1 MYKPGGPI
9 IDALTCI
16 QNNQYV
22 LPAIQREF
30 VWQPEQIAKI
40 FDSLMRDYPI
50 GTFLFWNVKA
60 ANSHK
65 FKFYGFVRDYHKRDN
80 PHCPDLGL
88 LPNQNLTAILD
99 GQQRLTALNIGL
111 RGSMAVKLPYK
122 WWSSPDAFPECFLY
136 LDLLAKSDTEY
147 EDSKY
152 RLKLLEPS
160 KTQSADNEIWFRV
173 SDVLKLKAG
182 PSMLKWITDRHPN
195 LDNDR
200 LNRAFEVLA
209 KLHETVHIKPL
220 VHYYEENSQD
230 IEKVL
235 NIFIRLNSGGTVLSY
250 SDLLLSVAVAQ
261 WSDLDARQE
270 IHNIVDEINSIRDGF
285 NFSKDFVLKA
295 GLMLAD
301 ISSVGFKVENFNHE
315 NMQKLESLWP
325 KIRSAIILSIHL
337 VADFGLNWQTLK
349 ADSAVLPIA
358 YYLYHK
364 DFSDQYRTHNSYDS
378 DRTLIKGWLFRSL
391 LKPSGIWG
399 SGLDSLLTALRTVI
413 KSSAAADGFPI
424 EALSQAMRQ
433 RGKSLTFEQEEIEEL
448 ASMKYGDKRVFL
460 LLSLLYPFVDLRNQF
475 HIDHV
480 FPRSQFKPAQLKKAG
495 FDDTGV
501 ELLRELRDRL
511 PNLQLLEGKENIQK
525 QATLP
530 VDWLKGRY
538 PGQDGAGDQ
547 HSIQDYCDRHNL
559 GDLPKALEHFPP
571 FYDTRHAL
579 LKTRITNLINKI

>member
-9 IDALTCI
+9 IDALTRI

-30 VWQPEQIAKI
+30 VWQPEQIAKL
-40 FDSLMRDYPI
+40 FDSLMQDYPI
-50 GTFLFWNVKA
+50 GTFLFWNVEA

-88 LPNQNLTAILD
+88 LPNQNLIAILD

-111 RGSMAVKLPYK
+111 RGSVAVKLPYK
-122 WWSSPDAFPECFLY
+122 WWSSPDAFPQSFLY
-136 LDLLAKSDTEY
+136 LDLLADSDAEY

-152 RLKLLEPS
+152 RLKFLEPS
-160 KTQSADNEIWFRV
+160 KAKATREELWFRV
-173 SDVLKLKAG
+173 PKILKMEDG
-182 PSMLKWITDRHPN
+182 PSMFDWLTENHPT
-195 LDNDR
+195 LGPLELR
-200 LNRAFEVLA
+200 KAFRVLSS
-209 KLHETVHIKPL
+209 LHKTVHVKPL
-220 VHYYEENSQD
+220 VHYYEETSQD

-261 WSDLDARQE
+261 WSNLDARQE
-270 IHNIVDEINSIRDGF
+270 IHKLVDEINSIRDGF

-315 NMQKLESLWP
+315 NMQRLESLWP
-325 KIRSAIILSIHL
+325 KIRSAIILSVHL
-337 VADFGLNWQTLK
+337 ISDFGLTSQTLR

-358 YYLYHK
+358 YYLYQK
-364 DFSDQYRTHNSYDS
+364 DFSDNYRTHHSHAE
-378 DRTLIKGWLFRSL
+378 DRGLIKGWLFRSL

-413 KSSAAADGFPI
+413 KSSSNGGFPI
-424 EALSQAMRQ
+424 DSLSQSMRQ
-433 RGKSLTFEQEEIEEL
+433 RGKSLTFETEEVEEL
-448 ASMKYGDKRVFL
+448 TSMKYGDKRIFFI
-460 LLSLLYPFVDLRNQF
+460 LSLLYPFVDLRNQF

-480 FPRSQFKPAQLKKAG
+480 FPRSQFKPARLRKDG
-495 FDDTGV
+495 LDDTKI
-501 ELLRELRDRL
+501 ELLRDIRDRL
-511 PNLQLLEGKENIQK
+511 PNLQLLEGADNIQK

-530 VDWLKGRY
+530 VAWLKSRY
-538 PGQDGAGDQ
+538 PGQDGEGDKI
-547 HSIQDYCDRHNL
+547 SIKDYCDRHDL
-559 GDLPKALEHFPP
+559 GEIPKEVKDFQQ
-571 FYDTRHAL
+571 FYDMRHAA
-579 LKTRITNLINKI
+579 LKTRIANLINEP

>member
-16 QNNQYV
+16 QNNKYV

-30 VWQPEQIAKI
+30 VWQPEQIAKL
-40 FDSLMRDYPI
+40 FDSLMQDYPI
-50 GTFLFWNVKA
+50 GTFLFWNVDA

-65 FKFYGFVRDYHKRDN
+65 FKFYGFVRDYHKLDN

-122 WWSSPDAFPECFLY
+122 WWSSPDAFPKCYLY
-136 LDLLAKSDTEY
+136 LDLLAENDTEH
-147 EDSKY
+147 EDSRY
-152 RLKLLEPS
+152 RLKFLEPA
-160 KTQSADNEIWFRV
+160 KAQATEAELWFKV
-173 SDVLKLKAG
+173 PDVLKMEDG
-182 PSMLKWITDRHPN
+182 PAMLEWITEHHPGLSPEN
-195 LDNDR
+195 LKK
-200 LNRAFEVLA
+200 AFRVLSL
-209 KLHETVHIKPL
+209 LHKTVHIKPL
-220 VHYYEENSQD
+220 VHYYEEASQD

-261 WSDLDARQE
+261 WSKLDARQE
-270 IHNIVDEINSIRDGF
+270 IHSLVDQINHIRDGF
-285 NFSKDFVLKA
+285 GFSKDFVLKA

-325 KIRSAIILSIHL
+325 KIRDAITLAASL
-337 VADFGLNWQTLK
+337 VSDFGLNSQTLR

-358 YYLYHK
+358 YYLYRHGY
-364 DFSDQYRTHNSYDS
+364 SLPYLTQAAYET
-378 DRTLIKGWLFRSL
+378 DRTRIKGWLFRSL

-399 SGLDSLLTALRTVI
+399 SGLDTLLTALRAVI
-413 KSSAAADGFPI
+413 NNSPDSGFPV
-424 EALSQAMRQ
+424 EALNQTMRQ

-460 LLSLLYPFVDLRNQF
+460 LLSLLYPFVDLKNQF
-475 HIDHV
+475 HIDHI
-480 FPRSQFKPAQLKKAG
+480 FPRSQFKPTQLKKFG
-495 FDDTGV
+495 FEDAEV
-501 ELLRELRDRL
+501 ETLREWRDQL
-511 PNLQLLEGKENIQK
+511 PNLQLLEGKANIQK
-525 QATLP
+525 QSTLP
-530 VDWLKGRY
+530 MPWLRAKYSVSG
-538 PGQDGAGDQ
+538 GTADEAG
-547 HSIQDYCDRHNL
+547 IQDYCDRQDL
-559 GDLPKALEHFPP
+559 GDLPEELKDFRQ
-571 FYDTRHAL
+571 FYEARHGI
-579 LKTRITNLINKI
+579 LKSRITSLINTM

>member
-9 IDALTCI
+9 IDALTRI

-30 VWQPEQIAKI
+30 VWQPEQIAKL
-40 FDSLMRDYPI
+40 FDSLMQDYPI
-50 GTFLFWNVKA
+50 GTFLFWNVEA

-88 LPNQNLTAILD
+88 LLNPSLTAILD

-111 RGSMAVKLPYK
+111 RGSMAMKIPYK
-122 WWSSPDAFPECFLY
+122 WWNSPDAFPQCFLY
-136 LDLLAKSDTEY
+136 LDLLAKSDAEY
-147 EDSKY
+147 EDFKY
-152 RLKLLEPS
+152 RFKFLEPS
-160 KTQSADNEIWFRV
+160 KAKDSSDEIWFKV
-173 SDVLKLKAG
+173 SDVLSLKAG
-182 PSMLKWITDRHPN
+182 PSMLKWITDRHSD

-200 LNRAFEVLA
+200 LNLAFEVLA

-220 VHYYEENSQD
+220 VHYYEETSQD

-261 WSDLDARQE
+261 WSTLDARQE
-270 IHNIVDEINSIRDGF
+270 IHNLVDEINRIGNGF
-285 NFSKDFVLKA
+285 SFSQDFVLKA

-301 ISSVGFKVENFNHE
+301 ISSVGFKVENFNHA
-315 NMQKLESLWP
+315 NMQTLEALWP
-325 KIRSAIILSIHL
+325 KIRHAILLSVHL
-337 VADFGLNWQTLK
+337 IADFGLDWQTLR

-364 DFSDQYRTHNSYDS
+364 DFADQYRTHGSYEGDCN
-378 DRTLIKGWLFRSL
+378 LIKGWLFRSL

-399 SGLDSLLTALRTVI
+399 SALDSLLTALRAVI
-413 KSSAAADGFPI
+413 KASTDAGFP
-424 EALSQAMRQ
+424 EAALNQSMSQ
-433 RGKSLTFEQEEIEEL
+433 RGKSLTFGQEEIEEL
-448 ASMKYGDKRVFL
+448 VAMKYGDKRVFL

-480 FPRSQFKPAQLKKAG
+480 FPRSQFRSAQLKKEG
-495 FDDTGV
+495 LDDAEI
-501 ELLRELRDRL
+501 ELLQELRDRL
-511 PNLQLLEGKENIQK
+511 PNLQLLGGQENIQK

-530 VDWLKGRY
+530 VQWLRGKY
-538 PGQDGAGDQ
+538 PGSDGKGDENAMK
-547 HSIQDYCDRHNL
+547 DYCDRHDL
-559 GDLPKALEHFPP
+559 GQLPEELKNFQQ
-571 FYDTRHAL
+571 FYDRRQTT
-579 LKTRITNLINKI
+579 LKSRITNLINKT

>member
-1 MYKPGGPI
+1 MYKPGGTI
-9 IDALTCI
+9 KNALTCI
-16 QNNQYV
+16 QKNQYV

-40 FDSLMRDYPI
+40 FDSLMQDYPI
-50 GTFLFWNVKA
+50 GTFLFWNVEA

-88 LPNQNLTAILD
+88 LPDQNLTAILD

-122 WWSSPDAFPECFLY
+122 WWSSPDAFPQCFLY
-136 LDLLAKSDTEY
+136 LGLLAESDTEY

-152 RLKLLEPS
+152 RFKFLEPS
-160 KTQSADNEIWFRV
+160 KAQGSKDEIWFKV
-173 SDVLKLKAG
+173 ADILNIKSG
-182 PSMLKWITDRHPN
+182 PAMLQWITSRYPS
-195 LDNDR
+195 LDPDK
-200 LNRAFEVLA
+200 LNIAYETLD
-209 KLHETVHIKPL
+209 KLHQTVHIKPL

-261 WSDLDARQE
+261 WSTLDARQE
-270 IHNIVDEINSIRDGF
+270 IHHLVDEINSTRDGF
-285 NFSKDFVLKA
+285 AFSKDFVLKA
-295 GLMLAD
+295 GLMLAG

-325 KIRSAIILSIHL
+325 KIRSAVILSIHL
-337 VADFGLNWQTLK
+337 IADFGLTGQTLR
-349 ADSAVLPIA
+349 ADSAVLPVA

-364 DFSDQYRTHNSYDS
+364 DFSDQYRTHGSYKD
-378 DRTLIKGWLFRSL
+378 DRTLIKNWLFRSL

-413 KSSAAADGFPI
+413 KNSADDGFPV
-424 EALSQAMRQ
+424 EALSQIMRQ

-495 FDDTGV
+495 FDEPQAD
-501 ELLRELRDRL
+501 LLRELRDRL
-511 PNLQLLEGKENIQK
+511 PNLQLLEGQENIQK

-530 VDWLKGRY
+530 VSWLKAKY
-538 PGQDGAGDQ
+538 PGQNGEGDKY
-547 HSIQDYCDRHNL
+547 SIQYYRDLHDL
-559 GDLPKALEHFPP
+559 GELPKALENFQS

-579 LKTRITNLINKI
+579 LKNKITNLINKT

>member
-1 MYKPGGPI
+1 MYKPGGSI
-9 IDALTCI
+9 FDALTRI

-30 VWQPEQIAKI
+30 VWQPEQIAKL
-40 FDSLMRDYPI
+40 FDSLMQDYPI
-50 GTFLFWNVKA
+50 GTFLFWNVEA
-60 ANSHK
+60 INSHK

-122 WWSSPDAFPECFLY
+122 WWSSPDAFPQSFLY
-136 LDLLAKSDTEY
+136 LDLLAEGDAEY
-147 EDSKY
+147 EDFRY
-152 RLKLLEPS
+152 RFKFLEPS
-160 KTQSADNEIWFRV
+160 KAKGSDSEIWFKV
-173 SDVLKLKAG
+173 SDILNLKAG
-182 PSMLKWITDRHPN
+182 PSMLQWITSRYPSLENDPLN
-195 LDNDR
+195 L
-200 LNRAFEVLA
+200 AFEVLA
-209 KLHETVHIKPL
+209 KLHETIHIKPL

-261 WSDLDARQE
+261 WSNLDARQE
-270 IHNIVDEINSIRDGF
+270 IHKLVDEINSIREGF
-285 NFSKDFVLKA
+285 SFSKDFVLKA

-325 KIRSAIILSIHL
+325 KIRDAIILSVQLIS
-337 VADFGLNWQTLK
+337 DFGLTSQTLR
-349 ADSAVLPIA
+349 ADSAVLPIT
-358 YYLYHK
+358 YYLYK
-364 DFSDQYRTHNSYDS
+364 KGFSDSYRTNNSYAE
-378 DRTLIKGWLFRSL
+378 DRSIIQGWLFRSL

-413 KSSAAADGFPI
+413 RSSSDKGFPI
-424 EALSQAMRQ
+424 DTLNQSMRQ
-433 RGKSLTFEQEEIEEL
+433 RGKSLAFEAEEIKEL
-448 ASMKYGDKRVFL
+448 SSMKYGDKRIFP

-480 FPRSQFKPAQLKKAG
+480 FPRSQFKPAQLRKDG
-495 FDDTGV
+495 FDDEQV
-501 ELLRELRDRL
+501 ELLRDLRDRL
-511 PNLQLLEGKENIQK
+511 PNLQLLEGADNIQK

-530 VDWLKGRY
+530 AVWLRGKY
-538 PGQDGAGDQ
+538 PGQNGGGDAM
-547 HSIQDYCDRHNL
+547 SIKDYCDRH
-559 GDLPKALEHFPP
+559 DLKELPEEIKDFQK
-571 FYDTRHAL
+571 FYDTRHATL
-579 LKTRITNLINKI
+579 TTKIAGLINKV

>member
-9 IDALTCI
+9 IDALTRI

-30 VWQPEQIAKI
+30 VWQPEQIAKL
-40 FDSLMRDYPI
+40 FDSLMQDYPI
-50 GTFLFWNVKA
+50 GTFLFWNVEA

-65 FKFYGFVRDYHKRDN
+65 FKFYGFVRDYHRKDN

-111 RGSMAVKLPYK
+111 RGSMAMKLPYK
-122 WWSSPDAFPECFLY
+122 RWSSFDAFPQSFLY
-136 LDLLAKSDTEY
+136 LDLLAESDAEH
-147 EDSKY
+147 EDFKY
-152 RLKLLEPS
+152 RFKFIESS
-160 KTQSADNEIWFRV
+160 KAQGIDNAIWFKV
-173 SDVLKLKAG
+173 ADILGIESG
-182 PSMLKWITDRHPN
+182 PAMLQWITSRYPN
-195 LDNDR
+195 LDPNR
-200 LNRAFEVLA
+200 LNLA
-209 KLHETVHIKPL
+209 YGTLDKLHRTVHVKPL

-261 WSDLDARQE
+261 WSNLDARQE
-270 IHNIVDEINSIRDGF
+270 IHKLVDEVNGIRDGF

-325 KIRSAIILSIHL
+325 KIRRTIILSVQVI
-337 VADFGLNWQTLK
+337 ADFGLNSQTLR

-358 YYLYHK
+358 YYLYGK
-364 DFSDQYRTHNSYDS
+364 DFPDNYRTHNSYAG
-378 DRTLIKGWLFRSL
+378 DRNLIKGWLFRSL

-399 SGLDSLLTALRTVI
+399 SGLDTLLTALRTVI
-413 KSSAAADGFPI
+413 KASAGDGFPVA
-424 EALSQAMRQ
+424 ALNQSMRQ
-433 RGKSLTFEQEEIEEL
+433 RGKSLTFEQEEVEEL
-448 ASMKYGDKRVFL
+448 TSMKYGDKRIFL
-460 LLSLLYPFVDLRNQF
+460 LLSLLYTFVDLRNQF
-475 HIDHV
+475 HIDHI
-480 FPRSQFKPAQLKKAG
+480 FPRSKFKPVQLKKDG
-495 FDDTGV
+495 FDDTQV

-511 PNLQLLEGKENIQK
+511 PNLQLLEGTENIQK
-525 QATLP
+525 QAMLP
-530 VDWLKGRY
+530 MKWLKGKY
-538 PGQDGAGDQ
+538 PNADGECDKK
-547 HSIQDYCDRHNL
+547 SIQDYCDRHDL
-559 GDLPKALEHFPP
+559 GKLPEELKDFQK
-571 FYDTRHAL
+571 FYDLRHAT
-579 LKTRITNLINKI
+579 LKIRITNLLNKT